1 LSHAAVVLAMGIEV
15 RVTRWFNQQL
25 DLSSPLFF
33 YNKHLYKSGSYG
45 FGIRVSTR

>member
-1 LSHAAVVLAMGIEV
+1 VGGWRSRFWNLSHAAVVLAMGIEV

-33 YNKHLYKSGSYG
+33 L
-45 FGIRVSTR
+45 